1 MLTVYPWAFSF
12 WGMAV
17 QSLGPDRSS
26 RILFVVML
34 GKLNALYSKHVMVK
48 LFEIN
53 NRRYLG
59 NKFKLIPFIRRV
71 VDGECENVT
80 SVFDAFSG
88 TGSVSFVFRDKQLIV
103 NDMMYCNYLAALCWF
118 LPLDINRQS
127 IVELLD
133 YYNKA
138 DVSHEDNY
146 MYQTFRDTYFSAD
159 VCRRI
164 GFVREDVERKYNNGE
179 LNERERAVIV
189 TSLIYAMDRISNTYG
204 HYDSYIQNAT
214 YNNDFELRLPK
225 LDYELNQ
232 GNRCFNMDANQLAAE
247 VNCDLA
253 YLDPPYNSRN
263 YCDAYHLLENVA
275 RWEKPE
281 VEGVAKKMNRS
292 AMKSE
297 YCKVTAN
304 ESLEDLVDKLRCR
317 YIMLSYNNNG
327 QKLQVRSNAKISD
340 DEIMRILGKRGEVK
354 VFTQDFKP
362 FSAGRGENVGNQ
374 ERLFLCDVQR

>member
-1 MLTVYPWAFSF
+1 MINT
-12 WGMAV
+12 
-17 QSLGPDRSS
+17 
-26 RILFVVML
+26 
-34 GKLNALYSKHVMVK
+34 
-48 LFEIN
+48 FEIN

-59 NKFKLIPFIRRV
+59 NKFKLLSFIRRA
-71 VDGECENVT
+71 VDEECNNVT
-80 SVFDAFSG
+80 SVLDAFSG
-88 TGSVSFVFRDKQLIV
+88 TGSVSYAFRDKCLMV

-118 LPLDINRQS
+118 SPQEVNIPFLT
-127 IVELLD
+127 ELME
-133 YYNKA
+133 YYNGV
-138 DVSHEDNY
+138 DTSMEENY
-146 MYQTFRDTYFSAD
+146 MYHTFRDTYFSAD

-164 GFVREDVERKYNNGE
+164 GFIRDDIEARSLAGDV
-179 LNERERAVIV
+179 NERERAIVI
-189 TSLIYAMDRISNTYG
+189 TSLIYAMDRIANTYG
-204 HYDSYIQNAT
+204 HYDSYIQKT
-214 YNNDFELRLPK
+214 SYKTDFDLKMPK
-225 LDYELNQ
+225 LDYELNENNQ
-232 GNRCFNMDANQLAAE
+232 CFNQDANVLASE
-247 VNCDLA
+247 VECDLA

-275 RWEKPE
+275 RWEKPK
-281 VEGVAKKMNRS
+281 VEGVAKKMDRS

-327 QKLQVRSNAKISD
+327 QKLQIRSNAKISD

-374 ERLFLCDVQR
+374 ERLFLCVVRK

>member
-1 MLTVYPWAFSF
+1 
-12 WGMAV
+12 MA
-17 QSLGPDRSS
+17 
-26 RILFVVML
+26 
-34 GKLNALYSKHVMVK
+34 K

-59 NKFKLIPFIRRV
+59 NKFKLNPFIRHV
-71 VDGECENVT
+71 VEEECVNVT
-80 SVFDAFSG
+80 SVLDAFSG
-88 TGSVSFVFRDKQLIV
+88 TGSVSYAFRDKQLLV
-103 NDMMYCNYLAALCWF
+103 NDMLYCNYLAALCWF
-118 LPLDINRQS
+118 SPQDFNHHKM
-127 IVELLD
+127 ELLLD
-133 YYNKA
+133 FYNKV
-138 DVSHEDNY
+138 DTSHEDNY
-146 MYQTFRDTYFSAD
+146 MYQTFRNTYFSAE
-159 VCRRI
+159 VCRKI
-164 GFVREDVERKYNNGE
+164 GFVREDVEQKYNNGE

-204 HYDSYIQNAT
+204 HYDSYIQNAI

-225 LDYELNQ
+225 LDYDLNP
-232 GNRCFNMDANQLAAE
+232 GNRCFNKDANQLVTE
-247 VNCDLA
+247 VVCDLA

-281 VEGVAKKMNRS
+281 VEGVAKKMDRS
-292 AMKSE
+292 TIKSE

-327 QKLQVRSNAKISD
+327 QKLQIRSNAKISD

-362 FSAGRGENVGNQ
+362 FSAGRGENIDNQ
-374 ERLFLCDVQR
+374 ERLFLCDVRR

>member
-1 MLTVYPWAFSF
+1 MLRT
-12 WGMAV
+12 
-17 QSLGPDRSS
+17 
-26 RILFVVML
+26 
-34 GKLNALYSKHVMVK
+34 
-48 LFEIN
+48 FEIN

-59 NKFKLIPFIRRV
+59 NKFKLLPFIRRI
-71 VDGECENVT
+71 VDDECNNVR
-80 SVFDAFSG
+80 SVLDAFSG
-88 TGSVSFVFRDKQLIV
+88 TGSVSFAFLDKQLLV

-118 LPLDINRQS
+118 SPQDVDIHRLE
-127 IVELLD
+127 ELLD
-133 YYNKA
+133 YYNKV
-138 DVSHEDNY
+138 DTSKEDNY

-159 VCRRI
+159 VCRKI
-164 GFVREDVERKYNNGE
+164 GFIREDVERQFVAGE
-179 LNERERAVIV
+179 LNERERATVI
-189 TSLIYAMDRISNTYG
+189 TSLVYSMDRISNTYG

-232 GNRCFNMDANQLAAE
+232 ENRCFNMDANLLAKE
-247 VNCDLA
+247 VTCDLA

-275 RWEKPE
+275 RWEQPE
-281 VEGVAKKMNRS
+281 VVGIARKMDRS
-292 AMKSE
+292 TMKSE

-327 QKLQVRSNAKISD
+327 QKLQIRSNAKISD
-340 DEIMRILGKRGEVK
+340 DEILRILGKRGEVR

-374 ERLFLCDVQR
+374 ERLFLCAVQR

>member
-1 MLTVYPWAFSF
+1 MLRT
-12 WGMAV
+12 
-17 QSLGPDRSS
+17 
-26 RILFVVML
+26 
-34 GKLNALYSKHVMVK
+34 
-48 LFEIN
+48 FEIN

-59 NKFKLIPFIRRV
+59 NKFKLLPFIRRI
-71 VDGECENVT
+71 VDEECNDVA

-88 TGSVSFVFRDKQLIV
+88 TGSVSFAFRDKQLLV

-118 LPLDINRQS
+118 SPQAVNIKDLM
-127 IVELLD
+127 ELLE
-133 YYNKA
+133 YYNKV
-138 DVSHEDNY
+138 DTSREDNY
-146 MYQTFRDTYFSAD
+146 MYQNFRDTYFSAD

-164 GFVREDVERKYNNGE
+164 GFIREDVKRKYLAGE
-179 LNERERAVIV
+179 LNEREHAAVI
-189 TSLIYAMDRISNTYG
+189 TSLVYAMDRVSNTYG
-204 HYDSYIQNAT
+204 HYDSYIQDAT
-214 YNNDFELRLPK
+214 YNNDFELRLPRM
-225 LDYELNQ
+225 DYELNP
-232 GNRCFNMDANQLAAE
+232 GNRCFNMDANQLAHE
-247 VNCDLA
+247 VVSDLA

-281 VEGVAKKMNRS
+281 VEGVARKMDRK

-304 ESLEDLVDKLRCR
+304 KSLEDLVDNLNCR

-327 QKLQVRSNAKISD
+327 QKLQIRSNAKISD

-374 ERLFLCDVQR
+374 ERLFLCAVRR